1 MIVFL
6 ALLLLATALEVSGS
20 AGGTS
25 GKAEGNS
32 TAKHT
37 VHHTGG
43 QGEIHMI
50 TFTLFLG
57 FVLYQ
62 NQPNLCRG
70 ALPYTVWL
78 LLAGG
83 IIGVTHMI
91 TITDRSKS
99 PEVYAGHVFST
110 NECDETLPTCTS
122 MWTGTFFKLNLL
134 SDIDPHAVMYIF
146 LPPLIFES
154 AFYVDVHIFLRALKS
169 IIAMAV
175 IGVLVASG
183 VTAALVAVV
192 YPNYTLNE
200 KVDLTVYGELFP
212 ALLLGTTLSA
222 TDPVAVVGLLNSL
235 GAPKALATL
244 IEGESLL
251 NDGTAYGFFL
261 LFFELTRYT
270 HAFEHTPEAICSETN
285 PLNGCIKDYRTVTPI
300 VIMLVNLVVT
310 ANVLGFLVAH
320 VALFA
325 IKFTPN
331 NNMIDC
337 IVTLVAAY
345 SSWIVAEACSASGVL
360 SVVVCGAIMN
370 MHKSTIREE
379 SREFIKEF
387 WETICYILNTVLFVV
402 SGIYIGVTVL
412 NTHNRIAIAKDIWLC
427 FILYVIIHVARACSL
442 TLLQP
447 CLNKRCCG
455 GKYSSYDFGYS
466 HSIIMWWGGLRGAVG
481 LALAII
487 VGNDPLWLSM
497 DEAYCKKNLCCGDG
511 TEGSGSCWQRK
522 MYYQTAFG
530 EIFPFHIA
538 FIVMAT
544 IVVNGV
550 STGSCVKKFNLGKKT
565 TKLDEI
571 NFTRVCLE
579 IDEELHEKMKKLAAT
594 ETEVMAQEPSK
605 DASRIDWKQV
615 YRYMPIADKIVFDR
629 RMDEGLIEP
638 MFGHKSDVDMPPR
651 LRPAWVEYQKEYGAV
666 PATVDIG
673 ARKRT
678 VIEQLSLHQKSLSD
692 QNFSPGIMALQ
703 SEAVALADLR
713 VKYINLVKGKY
724 WELLREGYLTPGD
737 LTVLKAVE
745 EAMKDT
751 VDDHITQMHTKSFAR
766 GVDDLE
772 GLQQAYLGGG
782 GLCSFA
788 YLAPHVVLPQ
798 TPLYFIMRLMR
809 WKIIGLTEML
819 GMILN
824 YFVTRDY
831 RIVEN
836 YIHGHKTAIHY
847 LLTRHKGLV
856 DDDTLARVLNEA
868 EMQVAEA
875 QTKLD
880 GLGKVYESVIERHET
895 VTAAEVMLSYQEK
908 IVREKE
914 EEGELSEEN
923 AHTLYRQISISK
935 MRLKSHPLPKK
946 MSTPLK
952 DHLDKALLENKTAAN
967 FLNYMNLRLDPED
980 FEELKLNIV
989 KFADNN
995 PVYLRAH
1002 DVVYVKEKSDLHL
1015 GFDLFNL
1022 NALAFYFVVKGNVSI
1037 VSFDDEVELSI
1048 EERERQYQ
1056 NIRKTNRRALDEG
1069 GTSDES
1075 PGETDGKRDK
1085 ASKHWAKATKIMGS
1099 FTKWV
1104 SQHKKQPSNVA
1115 EIENL
1120 LAIFKSKQHE
1130 RHKLSIIE
1138 RRLKVHYHR
1147 VRKTLGGR
1155 LNKAL
1160 SESDQRKVEMEHEAI
1175 INHLRVLSKS
1185 GTNVKLVEM
1194 AQNSNTF
1201 GEFGIQCGLEA
1212 RKFTAVCNTDCL
1224 LYYVT
1229 PQKLTSL
1236 WKKYP
1241 EINDFIAMRALQHSV
1256 LQASEVLYSQHEGLE
1271 EAMKYIHRGCILNDR
1286 IDVKVSAKENSFC
1299 VHMTYGGTDLQC
1311 ATGPTSI
1318 SLSEDRF
1325 GILFS
1330 ADDKNIY
1337 SPSGNVL
1344 TDIFVGKN
1352 SRTPNKSLKMKTK
1365 SSESVE
1371 MRELKSSYQV

>member
-1 MIVFL
+1 MENTPDTT
-6 ALLLLATALEVSGS
+6 LATR
-20 AGGTS
+20 T
-25 GKAEGNS
+25 
-32 TAKHT
+32 
-37 VHHTGG
+37 
-43 QGEIHMI
+43 
-50 TFTLFLG
+50 
-57 FVLYQ
+57 
-62 NQPNLCRG
+62 P
-70 ALPYTVWL
+70 
-78 LLAGG
+78 
-83 IIGVTHMI
+83 
-91 TITDRSKS
+91 
-99 PEVYAGHVFST
+99 
-110 NECDETLPTCTS
+110 
-122 MWTGTFFKLNLL
+122 L
-134 SDIDPHAVMYIF
+134 S
-146 LPPLIFES
+146 
-154 AFYVDVHIFLRALKS
+154 
-169 IIAMAV
+169 
-175 IGVLVASG
+175 
-183 VTAALVAVV
+183 
-192 YPNYTLNE
+192 
-200 KVDLTVYGELFP
+200 
-212 ALLLGTTLSA
+212 
-222 TDPVAVVGLLNSL
+222 
-235 GAPKALATL
+235 
-244 IEGESLL
+244 
-251 NDGTAYGFFL
+251 
-261 LFFELTRYT
+261 
-270 HAFEHTPEAICSETN
+270 
-285 PLNGCIKDYRTVTPI
+285 
-300 VIMLVNLVVT
+300 
-310 ANVLGFLVAH
+310 
-320 VALFA
+320 
-325 IKFTPN
+325 
-331 NNMIDC
+331 
-337 IVTLVAAY
+337 
-345 SSWIVAEACSASGVL
+345 
-360 SVVVCGAIMN
+360 
-370 MHKSTIREE
+370 
-379 SREFIKEF
+379 
-387 WETICYILNTVLFVV
+387 
-402 SGIYIGVTVL
+402 
-412 NTHNRIAIAKDIWLC
+412 
-427 FILYVIIHVARACSL
+427 
-442 TLLQP
+442 
-447 CLNKRCCG
+447 CG
-455 GKYSSYDFGYS
+455 GVACG
-466 HSIIMWWGGLRGAVG
+466 GAVG

-538 FIVMAT
+538 FIVLAT

-615 YRYMPIADKIVFDR
+615 YRYMPIADKVVFDR

-638 MFGHKSDVDMPPR
+638 TFGNKSDVDMPPR
-651 LRPAWVEYQKEYGAV
+651 LRSKWVEYQKEYGAV
-666 PATVDIG
+666 HETGDNG
-673 ARKRT
+673 AHKRSVIEHKRS
-678 VIEQLSLHQKSLSD
+678 VIEQLSLHQKSLND
-692 QNFSPGIMALQ
+692 HNFSPGIMALQ

-713 VKYINLVKGKY
+713 VKYINLVKRKY

-737 LTVLKAVE
+737 LTVLKGVE

-798 TPLYFIMRLMR
+798 NLLYFIMRLMR

-856 DDDTLARVLNEA
+856 EDGTLARVLNEA
-868 EMQVAEA
+868 ETQVAEA
-875 QTKLD
+875 QIKLD

-895 VTAAEVMLSYQEK
+895 VVAAEVMLSYQEK
-908 IVREKE
+908 LVREKE
-914 EEGELSEEN
+914 EEGELNEEN
-923 AHTLYRQISISK
+923 AHRLYRQINISK

-989 KFADNN
+989 KSADSN

-1037 VSFDDEVELSI
+1037 VHVEDGVELSM

-1056 NIRKTNRRALDEG
+1056 NIQKTNRVALDEG
-1069 GTSDES
+1069 GTSEES
-1075 PGETDGKRDK
+1075 PGETDGKRNK
-1085 ASKHWAKATKIMGS
+1085 ASKNWTKATKIMGS

-1104 SQHKKQPSNVA
+1104 SQHKHQPSNVA

-1120 LAIFKSKQHE
+1120 LAKFKSEHHE
-1130 RHKLSIIE
+1130 RHKRSFIE
-1138 RRLKVHYHR
+1138 RRLRFHSHR
-1147 VRKTLGGR
+1147 VRRTLGGR

-1160 SESDQRKVEMEHEAI
+1160 SENDQRKVEMEHEEI

-1185 GTNVKLVEM
+1185 GTNVKLLEI

-1224 LYYVT
+1224 LYYVS

-1236 WKKYP
+1236 GKKYP
-1241 EINDFIAMRALQHSV
+1241 EINDFIAMRALQYSV
-1256 LQASEVLYSQHEGLE
+1256 LQASELLYPQHEGLE

-1318 SLSEDRF
+1318 GLSKDRF

-1344 TDIFVGKN
+1344 TDIFEGKN
-1352 SRTPNKSLKMKTK
+1352 SMTRNKRKSKIK
-1365 SSESVE
+1365 SSERVE
-1371 MRELKSSYQV
+1371 MREIKSTYAV